1 MKRVG
6 KLVKDRV
13 VSAIATWVLA
23 VAVFAPIAKGDAVVT
38 AIIAPVG
45 AVENASGVSVATPGP
60 ATLLL
65 LGSGLMGLAGAV
77 QLTSSAPYP
86 GHRVSIDQFVPVVF
100 ERRSLLPRASGVLV
114 FCRAALRFFRPFF

>member
-1 MKRVG
+1 MRSARAD
-6 KLVKDRV
+6 KLVKV
-13 VSAIATWVLA
+13 IKAISVIAACLLV
-23 VAVFAPIAKGDAVVT
+23 VAVFAPIAKADAVVT

-77 QLTSSAPYP
+77 RRRL
-86 GHRVSIDQFVPVVF
+86 VSN
-100 ERRSLLPRASGVLV
+100 
-114 FCRAALRFFRPFF
+114 

>member
-1 MKRVG
+1 LKVIRA
-6 KLVKDRV
+6 
-13 VSAIATWVLA
+13 VSGIAALLFA

-45 AVENASGVSVATPGP
+45 AVENAGGVSVATPGP

-77 QLTSSAPYP
+77 RRRL
-86 GHRVSIDQFVPVVF
+86 VSN
-100 ERRSLLPRASGVLV
+100 
-114 FCRAALRFFRPFF
+114 